1 MNRLKTFLSYL
12 RAALFLIILW
22 HIASLLAD
30 KPFLPPPFK
39 AIREFFI
46 LFSHGIITSHFLI
59 SAYRVLVSIIIAFV
73 LAVPLG
79 MLLGRNKKID
89 SFFAPIIYI
98 LYPLPKV
105 VFLPILVVF
114 LGLGNTPKVVLI
126 TLVIFFQLLVTVRDA
141 AKAVPYQSLQVM
153 RSLNSSSLQTYQHLI
168 WPYCLP
174 HVFTSLR
181 IALGTAIAVLFLAET
196 FASKNG
202 LGYFILDPMEKRE
215 FGEMYAAIIAMGLLG
230 LLLYETL
237 DFVEKKLVKWQ
248 QI

>member
-1 MNRLKTFLSYL
+1 MKKLKTLLSYL
-12 RAALFLIILW
+12 QAAIFLIILW
-22 HIASLLAD
+22 HITSMWAD
-30 KPFLPPPFK
+30 KPFLPPPLK
-39 AIREFFI
+39 AIREFFS
-46 LFSHGIITSHFLI
+46 LFSQGIITGHFLI

-79 MLLGRNKKID
+79 MLLGRYKQID
-89 SFFAPIIYI
+89 AFFAPVIYI

-114 LGLGNTPKVVLI
+114 LGLGNTPKIVLI

-153 RSLNSSSLQTYQHLI
+153 CSLNASSLQTYQHLI
-168 WPYCLP
+168 LPYCLP

-202 LGYFILDPMEKRE
+202 LGYFILDAMEKRE
-215 FGEMYAAIIAMGLLG
+215 FGEMYAAIIAMGVLG
-230 LLLYETL
+230 LLFYEAV
-237 DFVEKKLVKWQ
+237 DFLEKRLVKWQ
-248 QI
+248 